1 MKKLDIKHY
10 YVEDA
15 IFINHELTEIAK
27 EMWTGQEIIDTLI
40 NRSKIGWK
48 FEIKILDQ
56 ENSIA
61 IINSID
67 D

>member
-10 YVEDA
+10 SVEDV
-15 IFINHELTEIAK
+15 IFINHEFTEIAK

-48 FEIKILDQ
+48 FEIKILDKD
-56 ENSIA
+56 NSIA
-61 IINSID
+61 IINSIGE
-67 D
+67 

>member
-1 MKKLDIKHY
+1 MKKSDIKHY
-10 YVEDA
+10 YVEDV

-48 FEIKILDQ
+48 FEIKILDE